1 MSISDRLLGKK
12 NVNGKPHIEAVAP
25 SFALPGGEVR
35 IMGKSLRP
43 PELRRPSV
51 HFGEIEGSVLVSSD
65 DFLVA
70 RVPEGAVSGPVVVRT
85 NGVGTNGHVS
95 NPHSIKVA
103 VPVADNLHPVTNPA
117 LDHEG
122 NIYATFSGSRGQKVP
137 VSIFKIDTN
146 YNVKPLLNEMMNAPS
161 IAFDREGQMYVSSR
175 HDEAV
180 YKVAP
185 NGTMSSYAEGMGVA
199 TGIAFDPAEN
209 LYVGDRSGTIFK
221 IARDRQIFVFATLE
235 PSVSAYHIAFGRQG
249 DMFVTGPSTSS
260 YDCVYKVDPHGT
272 VSVFYRGLGR
282 PQGLALDVEGNV
294 YVAASLAGKR
304 GIVKITPQG
313 EATLAVSGQGLV
325 GLAFAPG
332 KSAILATNSSVHR
345 ISWNIQGLPLLPE

>member
-35 IMGKSLRP
+35 IIGKSLRP

-51 HFGEIEGSVLVSSD
+51 RFGEIEGSVLISSD
-65 DFLVA
+65 DFVVA
-70 RVPEGAVSGPVVVRT
+70 RVPEGATSGPVVVRT
-85 NGVGTNGHVS
+85 SGAGANGHVS

-103 VPVADNLHPVTNPA
+103 ALVAEDLHPVTNPA
-117 LDHEG
+117 LDREG
-122 NIYATFSGSRGQKVP
+122 NIYVTFSGSRGQKVP

-146 YNVKPLLNEMMNAPS
+146 YVVKPFLSDMMNATS

-175 HDEAV
+175 NDEAV

-185 NGTMSSYAEGMGVA
+185 NGTMSTYAEGMGVA
-199 TGIAFDPAEN
+199 TGIAFDAEEN

-235 PSVSAYHIAFGRQG
+235 PSVSAYHLAFGPHG

-260 YDCVYKVDPHGT
+260 FDCVYKVDPHGT

-282 PQGLALDVEGNV
+282 PQGLALDIDGNI

-313 EATLAVSGQGLV
+313 KANLEVSGQGLV

-332 KSAILATNSSVHR
+332 KSAILATNGAVHH
-345 ISWNIQGLPLLPE
+345 IAWNIQGRPLLPE

>member
-35 IMGKSLRP
+35 IIGRSLRP

-51 HFGEIEGSVLVSSD
+51 HFGDIEGTVLISSD
-65 DFLVA
+65 DFMVA
-70 RVPEGAVSGPVVVRT
+70 RVPEGAASGPVVVS
-85 NGVGTNGHVS
+85 TNGHVS
-95 NPHSIKVA
+95 NAHSIEVA
-103 VPVADNLHPVTNPA
+103 VPVADNLHPVANPA
-117 LDHEG
+117 LDREG
-122 NIYATFSGSRGQKVP
+122 NLYVTFSGSRGQKVP

-146 YNVKPLLNEMMNAPS
+146 YNVKPFLSEMMNATS

-185 NGTMSSYAEGMGVA
+185 NGTVSTYAEGMGVA
-199 TGIAFDPAEN
+199 TGIAFDAAEN

-235 PSVSAYHIAFGRQG
+235 PSVSAYHIAFGPQG
-249 DMFVTGPSTSS
+249 DMFVAGPSTSS
-260 YDCVYKVDPHGT
+260 FDCVYKVDPHGT

-282 PQGLALDVEGNV
+282 PQGLALDVEGNI

-313 EATLAVSGQGLV
+313 KANLEVSGQGLV

-332 KSAILATNSSVHR
+332 KSAILATNSAVHH
-345 ISWNIQGLPLLPE
+345 ISWNIQGLPLVAE

>member
-25 SFALPGGEVR
+25 GFALPGGEVR
-35 IMGKSLRP
+35 IIGRSLRP

-51 HFGEIEGSVLVSSD
+51 HFGDIEGSVLISSD
-65 DFLVA
+65 DFVVA
-70 RVPEGAVSGPVVVRT
+70 RVPEGAASGPVV
-85 NGVGTNGHVS
+85 VGTNGHVS
-95 NPHSIKVA
+95 NAHSIKVA
-103 VPVADNLHPVTNPA
+103 ALVADNLHPVTNPA
-117 LDHEG
+117 LDREG
-122 NIYATFSGSRGQKVP
+122 NLYVTFSGSRGQKVP

-146 YNVKPLLNEMMNAPS
+146 YNVKPFLSEMMNATS

-185 NGTMSSYAEGMGVA
+185 NGTVSTYAEGMGVA
-199 TGIAFDPAEN
+199 TGIAFDAAEN

-235 PSVSAYHIAFGRQG
+235 PSVSAYHIAFGPQG

-313 EATLAVSGQGLV
+313 KANLEVSGQGLV

-332 KSAILATNSSVHR
+332 KSAILATNSAVHH
-345 ISWNIQGLPLLPE
+345 ISWNIQGLPLVAE

>member
-25 SFALPGGEVR
+25 NFALPGGDIR
-35 IMGKSLRP
+35 IIGKSLRP
-43 PELRRPSV
+43 HELSRPSV
-51 HFGEIEGSVLVSSD
+51 RFGEVEGSVLISSD
-65 DFLVA
+65 EFVVA
-70 RVPEGAVSGPVVVRT
+70 RVPETAASGPVVIAA
-85 NGVGTNGHVS
+85 NGQVS
-95 NPHSIKVA
+95 NAHLIEVA
-103 VPVADNLHPVTNPA
+103 VPVVDNVHPVTNPA
-117 LDHEG
+117 LDREG
-122 NIYATFSGSRGQKVP
+122 NIYVTFSGSRGQKVP

-146 YNVKPLLNEMMNAPS
+146 YAVKPFLSDMMNATA
-161 IAFDREGQMYVSSR
+161 IAFDRAGEMYVSSR
-175 HDEAV
+175 NDEAV

-185 NGTMSSYAEGMGVA
+185 NGTMSTYAEGMGIA
-199 TGIAFDPAEN
+199 TGIAFDRDEN

-235 PSVSAYHIAFGRQG
+235 PSVSAYHIAFGPDG

-260 YDCVYKVDPHGT
+260 FDCVYKVDPHGT

-282 PQGLALDVEGNV
+282 PQGLALDVEGNI
-294 YVAASLAGKR
+294 YVAASLGGKR

-313 EATLAVSGQGLV
+313 KANLEVSGQGLV

-332 KSAILATNSSVHR
+332 KSAILATNSAVHH
-345 ISWNIQGLPLLPE
+345 ISWNIQGLPLLP